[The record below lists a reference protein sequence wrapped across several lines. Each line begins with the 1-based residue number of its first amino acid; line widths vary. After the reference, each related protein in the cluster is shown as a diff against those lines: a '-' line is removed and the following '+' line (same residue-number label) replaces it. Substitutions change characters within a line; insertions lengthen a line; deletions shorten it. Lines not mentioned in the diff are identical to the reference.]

1 MASSSEPT
9 EIGEPS
15 GALGLKSPGDWIPSI
30 QSCRVNGYTGGV
42 SGPVIGNGRGEDR
55 PRPPA
60 AGNGRTVGCLLVGG
74 NTVVG
79 GGMRVAGVVVV
90 VGGRVIPGD
99 VVIVGGVT

>member
-1 MASSSEPT
+1 SSDVCSSDLP
-9 EIGEPS
+9 GSLPPSRYVVVSGGSS
-15 GALGLKSPGDWIPSI
+15 GAAK
-30 QSCRVNGYTGGV
+30 YAGGV

-60 AGNGRTVGCLLVGG
+60 AGNRRTVGCLLVGG
-74 NTVVG
+74 NTVVV